1 MYESADS
8 IQLLPWGK
16 EGVLNLFQLNGRVI
30 NQLVEVRDVGDE
42 SNGNAK
48 VAVVVLAV
56 KGRDVVALNGEVVEL
71 NPWSLLG

>member
-48 VAVVVLAV
+48 VAVVVLTV
-56 KGRDVVALNGEVVEL
+56 KVRDVVALNGEVVEL

>member
-48 VAVVVLAV
+48 VAVVVLTV

>member
-1 MYESADS
+1 LNESADS
-8 IQLLPWGK
+8 IELLPWGK
-16 EGVLNLFQLNGRVI
+16 EGVLDLFKLNGKVI

-71 NPWSLLG
+71 NPCSLLG

>member
-1 MYESADS
+1 LYESADS

-48 VAVVVLAV
+48 VAVVVLTV